1 MGASDAFLEAVKTRR
16 SNYTLSSETTI
27 PDSKVVEI
35 VQTAIKHAPSTYN
48 VQSAR
53 AVVLFGESHHKFWDI
68 ATSHISALPMDE
80 NAKKYLTSR
89 LSGFR
94 GAHGTVLFFEDQ
106 AALDTLGTKNA
117 MVQPMLTEF
126 SDHSSGMH
134 QFIVWTALT
143 AEGLGCNLQHYNF
156 LPAIT
161 AETLS
166 AFGLPETWKLKA
178 QLVFGKPTAPPLER
192 SYLPI
197 EERVLVKE

>member
-1 MGASDAFLEAVKTRR
+1 MGASDAFLEAVKPRR

-117 MVQPMLTEF
+117 MVQPMLTECKYSF
-126 SDHSSGMH
+126 PSFFVLILVCVSCLGLPVPRKGK
-134 QFIVWTALT
+134 I
-143 AEGLGCNLQHYNF
+143 ERYGLG
-156 LPAIT
+156 
-161 AETLS
+161 
-166 AFGLPETWKLKA
+166 
-178 QLVFGKPTAPPLER
+178 
-192 SYLPI
+192 
-197 EERVLVKE
+197 

>member
-126 SDHSSGMH
+126 
-134 QFIVWTALT
+134 WTALT